1 MKGYVMSSYTD
12 CIGCLHVRK
21 VVADALAGQQ
31 ELVLNFFAPPH
42 TRFLFKT
49 ATDSNVISNLILQFE
64 EVAQLFTFDTLM
76 CLGCTRDEV
85 AQRIAAVGNARVDF
99 DSHYSGEDE
108 IVFNR
113 VSGASWDIFAKL
125 NVNSTVAWG
134 SPDYEDGSD
143 FGDSRW
149 VEEAGL

>member
-1 MKGYVMSSYTD
+1 MSSYTD
-12 CIGCLHVRK
+12 CLGCLHVRK

-143 FGDSRW
+143 FDDSRW